1 MAIDK
6 KFVGREYGPFEFE
19 AGLEKMR
26 EFAFAIGGGV
36 PSTGFSARGAPEGLS
51 PLLFDE
57 KAAQEGPWNSVI
69 AFPSFAV
76 TFAIAPFAKACQ
88 DPELQ
93 LNLLRLVHG
102 EQSFEFLEVV
112 KPGDRLTTV
121 GKITDILAKRSLD
134 FLEVTTETHNQH
146 GKLVVRAKWTAII
159 RG

>member
-6 KFVGREYGPFEFE
+6 KFVGREYGPFVFE

-26 EFAFAIGGGV
+26 EFAYAIGGGV

-57 KAAQEGPWNSVI
+57 QAAKESQWQSIV

-102 EQSFEFLEVV
+102 EQSFEFHEVV
-112 KPGDRLTTV
+112 RAGDRLTTN
-121 GKITDILAKRSLD
+121 GKITDVISKRSLD

>member
-6 KFVGREYGPFEFE
+6 RFVGREYGPFEFE

-26 EFAFAIGGGV
+26 EFAYAIGGGV

-51 PLLFDE
+51 PLLYDE
-57 KAAQEGPWNSVI
+57 QAAKEGPWHSVI

-76 TFAIAPFAKACQ
+76 TFAIAPFSKACM

-102 EQSFEFLEVV
+102 EQRFEFFEVV
-112 KPGDRLTTV
+112 RPGDRLTTR
-121 GKITDILAKRSLD
+121 GKITDITAKRSLD

-146 GKLVVRAKWTAII
+146 GRLVVRAKWTAII

>member
-1 MAIDK
+1 MAIDRR
-6 KFVGREYGPFEFE
+6 FIGREYGPFVYE

-51 PLLFDE
+51 PLLHDE
-57 KAAQEGPWNSVI
+57 QAGKEGPWGSVI
-69 AFPSFAV
+69 GFPSFAV
-76 TFAIAPFAKACQ
+76 TFAIAPFAKACM

-102 EQSFEFLEVV
+102 EQRFEFFEVV
-112 KPGDRLTTV
+112 RPGDRLTTS
-121 GKITDILAKRSLD
+121 GKITDIIAKRSLD
-134 FLEVTTETHNQH
+134 FFEVTTETHNQH
-146 GKLVVRAKWTAII
+146 GKLVVRARWTAII

>member
-1 MAIDK
+1 MGIDK
-6 KFVGREYGPFEFE
+6 RFVGREYGPFVFE
-19 AGLEKMR
+19 AGLEQMR
-26 EFAFAIGGGV
+26 EFAYAISGGV

-51 PLLFDE
+51 PLLHDE
-57 KAAQEGPWNSVI
+57 AVADEGPWKSVI
-69 AFPSFAV
+69 GFPSFAV

-102 EQSFEFLEVV
+102 EQTFEFYDVV
-112 KPGDRLTTV
+112 RPGDRLTTT
-121 GKITDILAKRSLD
+121 GKITDVTAKRSLD

-146 GKLVVRAKWTAII
+146 DKLVVRAKWTAII